1 MKTLRKYNTTLKLNL
16 TATFLGTLKHF
27 WVHIFEQDQFFKSI
41 DKFAAASL
49 TGYSSRLT

>member
-1 MKTLRKYNTTLKLNL
+1 MKTLRKYNTTLKLKF

-41 DKFAAASL
+41 DKVVAASL
-49 TGYSSRLT
+49 AGYFSRLT